1 MDLLFQSITSI
12 AQLDHFLWLVGGTFI
27 GIFFG
32 AIPGINGLM
41 AAILFVPF
49 TYSLGPIASI
59 LALVGIYQGSNFGGC
74 ITAVLFNIP
83 GDPAAVCTT
92 FDGHPMAK
100 KGEAGKA
107 IGSGLFGSAIGGL
120 IGSFFLI
127 MLGPLIAKFA
137 LKFGP
142 AELFSFIFMGLM
154 TISSISGNSFIN
166 GLLSLF
172 LGLLVACVGLS
183 PMTGVPRFVF
193 NLDYLM
199 GGIDFIV
206 ALMGLFALSEVF
218 DRLSNTNAY
227 YQEEHVEGSSVE
239 LPTWSELKTYLKS
252 TIPRS
257 SILGTIVGAIPGA
270 GTVLGSIMSY
280 GLAKQ
285 FSKDSDKF
293 GTGVAEGVVAPE
305 CANNACAAGAVL
317 TMLTLGIPGSAVT
330 AIVLGAFLIAG
341 LNPGPMIFISN
352 PEIVHACF
360 GGMLVV
366 NILVLVLGLAMTK
379 MFVKAAKLP
388 VFILD
393 PLIIVFSY
401 IGVYSLRSSF
411 ADILIMSIFGII
423 GFVLKRLD
431 LSIGPMVLA
440 LVLGPLAE
448 KNFVLATRLSDN
460 GLLVFLTR
468 PISLALLICAVI
480 TLTFPMFKKRL
491 MERGLGKEATSSLE
505 NL

>member
-1 MDLLFQSITSI
+1 METLINSLAVILQPDN
-12 AQLDHFLWLVGGTFI
+12 FLWLAAGTFV
-27 GIFFG
+27 GVFFG

-59 LALVGIYQGSNFGGC
+59 LVLVGIYQGSNFGGC

-83 GDPAAVCTT
+83 GDPAAICTT

-100 KGEAGKA
+100 NGQAGKA
-107 IGSGLFGSAIGGL
+107 IGSGLFGSSIGGL
-120 IGSFFLI
+120 VGTFILI
-127 MLGPLIAKFA
+127 LLGPYIAKVA

-142 AELFSFIFMGLM
+142 PELFSFIFMGLM
-154 TISSISGNSFIN
+154 TISSIAGNSFIN

-172 LGLLVACVGLS
+172 IGLFVACIGLS

-193 NLDYLM
+193 GSDYLL

-218 DRLSNTNAY
+218 DRLSSRSLY
-227 YQEEHVEGSSVE
+227 YQEENVGGDKVE
-239 LPTWSELKTYLKS
+239 LPKWSELKSYLRS

-280 GLAKQ
+280 SLAKQ

-293 GTGVAEGVVAPE
+293 GKGVAEGVVAPE

-330 AIVLGAFLIAG
+330 AIILGAFLIAG
-341 LNPGPMIFISN
+341 LTPGPMIFMTN

-366 NILVLVLGLAMTK
+366 NVLVLVLGLLMTR
-379 MFVKAAKLP
+379 MFVKATKLP
-388 VFILD
+388 VYVLD

-401 IGVYSLRSSF
+401 IGVFSLRSSF
-411 ADILIMSIFGII
+411 SDIMIMTLFGII
-423 GFVLKRLD
+423 GYVMKRMD

-448 KNFVLATRLSDN
+448 KNFVLATRLSDD
-460 GLLVFLTR
+460 GILVFITR
-468 PISLALLICAVI
+468 PISLAMLICAAV
-480 TLTFPMFKKRL
+480 TLSFPMLKKKL
-491 MERGLGKEATSSLE
+491 MEKSLGKAAAESIE
-505 NL
+505 NA

>member
-1 MDLLFQSITSI
+1 METLINSLVMI
-12 AQLDHFLWLVGGTFI
+12 AQPGNFLWLAVGTFI

-49 TYSLGPIASI
+49 TYSLGPIYSI

-100 KGEAGKA
+100 KGQAGKA
-107 IGSGLFGSAIGGL
+107 IGAGLFGSAIGGL
-120 IGSFFLI
+120 VGTFFLI
-127 MLGPLIAKFA
+127 LLGPYIAKIA

-142 AELFSFIFMGLM
+142 TELFSFIFLGLM
-154 TISSISGNSFIN
+154 TISSISGDSFLN

-172 LGLLVACVGLS
+172 LGLLVASIGLS

-193 NLDYLM
+193 NSDYLL

-218 DRLSNTNAY
+218 DRLDNRNIY
-227 YQEEHVEGSSVE
+227 YQDENIAGDKIE
-239 LPTWSELKTYLKS
+239 LPNWSELKSYLIS

-285 FSKDSDKF
+285 FSKDGDKF
-293 GTGVAEGVVAPE
+293 GTGIAEGVVAPE

-330 AIVLGAFLIAG
+330 AIILGAFLIAG
-341 LNPGPMIFISN
+341 LNPGPMIFLTN

-360 GGMLVV
+360 GGMLLV
-366 NILVLVLGLAMTK
+366 NILVLALGLLMTR
-379 MFVKAAKLP
+379 MFVKATKLP
-388 VFILD
+388 VYILD

-401 IGVYSLRSSF
+401 IGVFSLRSSF
-411 ADILIMSIFGII
+411 SDIMIMTLFGII
-423 GFVLKRLD
+423 GYVLKRLD

-448 KNFVLATRLSDN
+448 KNFVLATRLSDD
-460 GLLVFLTR
+460 GIFVFFTR
-468 PISLALLICAVI
+468 PISLVMLICAVI
-480 TLTFPMFKKRL
+480 TLSFPMLKKKL
-491 MERGLGKEATSSLE
+491 MEKSLGKKATASIE
-505 NL
+505 KT